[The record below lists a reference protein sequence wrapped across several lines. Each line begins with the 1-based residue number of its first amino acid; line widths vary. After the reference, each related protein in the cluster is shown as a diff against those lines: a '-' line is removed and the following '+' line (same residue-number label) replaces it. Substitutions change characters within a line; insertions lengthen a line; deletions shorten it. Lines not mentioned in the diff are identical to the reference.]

1 MVKIYRVNKTR
12 VVSKEEKAVAKITTI
27 MSDFSLD
34 LEAVGK
40 YLAIGTPYI
49 IYRRALEVLEAMEF
63 NKQVVEYNEQ
73 RGQYDEQLR

>member
-1 MVKIYRVNKTR
+1 MYKIKRSLATT
-12 VVSKEEKAVAKITTI
+12 KEEKAVAKITTI

-49 IYRRALEVLEAMEF
+49 VYRRALEVLESMEY
-63 NKQVVEYNEQ
+63 NMQTSEYNEMH
-73 RGQYDEQLR
+73 GSYNE

>member
-1 MVKIYRVNKTR
+1 
-12 VVSKEEKAVAKITTI
+12 